1 MWRGTNKKGKIGYKG
16 NNCYKTFFL
25 YLQNEKRQMQSMQT
39 ALNLHNVKL
48 YSLYIYTVCSTKFKV
63 SLNCND
69 ILNPCCINDSEFIA

>member
-1 MWRGTNKKGKIGYKG
+1 MWRGTNKKCKIGYAG

-39 ALNLHNVKL
+39 ALYLHNVKL
-48 YSLYIYTVCSTKFKV
+48 YFLYIHTVCLTKFKV

-69 ILNPCCINDSEFIA
+69 SLNHPVV